1 MIIRGTTPTI
11 RYTFHEV
18 SVDTITEAYLTI
30 EQDGR
35 NICELELDDA
45 TAGDNYLEWT
55 LSQTQTLTLEQMA
68 NYDLKRFCDIQCRYA
83 VGSKAYASKV
93 SHIPVEM
100 ILKEGEI

>member
-18 SVDTITEAYLTI
+18 AVDTITDAYMTI

-35 NICELELDDA
+35 SICELELDDA
-45 TAGDNYLEWT
+45 VAGTDYLDWT
-55 LSQTQTLTLEQMA
+55 LSQTQTLTLEQMS
-68 NYDLKRFCDIQCRYA
+68 NYDLKRYCDIQCRYK

-93 SHIPVEM
+93 SHVPVAM